1 MNGIFSST
9 PGTGPIRLLVGT
21 QGLLFAQSSLA
32 LMAPDIADSFRVMV
46 GLILTL
52 ALGGFMAAA
61 IGMPADD
68 GEPYWRRR
76 RHVR

>member
-9 PGTGPIRLLVGT
+9 PGSGPIRLLVGSH
-21 QGLLFAQSSLA
+21 GLLVAQSSLA
-32 LMAPDIADSFRVMV
+32 LMAPDIADGFRFMV
-46 GLILTL
+46 GLLLAL

-61 IGMPADD
+61 IGLPADD